1 MLPLK
6 WAWTWMFG
14 GVISLRCLGWGLVVW
29 IVDFTSIF
37 GSVLVKALSTGA
49 ERSIMVDI
57 DGIRS

>member
-1 MLPLK
+1 
-6 WAWTWMFG
+6 
-14 GVISLRCLGWGLVVW
+14 LVVW

-57 DGIRS
+57 DGIRA